1 MDYSLANTLWHN
13 MDGVWHVC
21 LFYDINC
28 SYMHN
33 LFAWM
38 NGNDFIDIH
47 SDIQITPGIRIWH
60 VHGHQPKCFPQFA
73 PLYIPGVG
81 WIDGEIIETLWSILN
96 IISTSAHT
104 MSAPH
109 HQELLD
115 FQMNNSNYMKMIRM
129 G

>member
-1 MDYSLANTLWHN
+1 MDYSLANALWHN
-13 MDGVWHVC
+13 MDGVRRVC

-33 LFAWM
+33 LFVRM

-47 SDIQITPGIRIWH
+47 SDIQITPGIGIWH
-60 VHGHQPKCFPQFA
+60 VHGHQPKCFPRYA

-96 IISTSAHT
+96 IISASART

-109 HQELLD
+109 RQELLD
-115 FQMNNSNYMKMIRM
+115 FQMNDSNYMKMI
-129 G
+129 